1 MARRDRGLLS
11 FLVVFGPR
19 LFAAIGAMAWRECL
33 SVLMRRLVVF
43 GPRLFAAIGAMA
55 WREWVAFGP
64 RLFAAIGAMAWRECF
79 DEAFGSF
86 RSQAVR
92 SHRGH
97 GVESEFC

>member
-1 MARRDRGLLS
+1 MGKTKGDAFGGFRSQAVRSHRGH
-11 FLVVFGPR
+11 VVERVGGF
-19 LFAAIGAMAWRECL
+19 
-33 SVLMRRLVVF
+33 
-43 GPRLFAAIGAMA
+43 
-55 WREWVAFGP
+55 FGP

-97 GVESEFC
+97 GVEREFC